1 MSSEASSVAISA
13 ILDAVSLLRGEVAA
27 LSRSNERIEK
37 SHEQIHRRLD
47 EIDAGQAPIAELI
60 PFQEAIL
67 AKTLEGDS
75 TTHDWLGM
83 LGPVLEK
90 ILEKSERDREA
101 FDELQGDVRRLA
113 QARTQHRDGNDD
125 VASGLELIV
134 GRLDEAVSDNR
145 KERTLGLTAI
155 AELVA
160 FTRAAAMGLRAPLPT
175 DLEDNPLLEG
185 FLLNQPADLVST
197 GRALIDWRAAVAEA
211 GTADLV
217 MLLRTQQQP
226 SPTDTSETRL
236 IRYRLAAITRAQIEA
251 RGITPPPRPKT
262 TRSPDRSAVARIER
276 SQQLAELWRAGE
288 STALYAE
295 PELAGAID
303 LFDAAERR
311 IGSPVDGKSPPELV
325 AFHRELADR
334 IASGDR
340 PMLGADR
347 HAPVYEPQN
356 KIEQNKDR

>member
-1 MSSEASSVAISA
+1 MSSEASSVAIA
-13 ILDAVSLLRGEVAA
+13 AVLDAVSLLRGEVAV
-27 LSRSNERIEK
+27 LSRSNERLEQ
-37 SHEQIHRRLD
+37 SHQHIHRRLD
-47 EIDAGQAPIAELI
+47 GIEAGQAPIAELI

-75 TTHDWLGM
+75 RTHDWLGM

-90 ILEKSERDREA
+90 ILEKTDRDRQA
-101 FDELQGDVRRLA
+101 FDALREDVLQMADAHTPR
-113 QARTQHRDGNDD
+113 RDGNDD
-125 VASGLELIV
+125 VVTGLELIA

-145 KERTLGLTAI
+145 KQRTAGLTAI
-155 AELVA
+155 AELVG
-160 FTRAAAMGLRAPLPT
+160 FTRAAALGLRVPLPI
-175 DLEDNPLLEG
+175 DLEDDPLFEG
-185 FLLNQPADLVST
+185 FLLNQPADLAST
-197 GRALIDWRAAVAEA
+197 ERALVDWRAAVADA

-226 SPTDTSETRL
+226 SPTDTPQTRL
-236 IRYRLAAITRAQIEA
+236 LRYRLSAITRAQIEG
-251 RGITPPPRPKT
+251 RGATPPPRPKT
-262 TRSPDRSAVARIER
+262 TRAPDPLAVACIER

-340 PMLGADR
+340 PMLGFDR
-347 HAPVYEPQN
+347 QASAYVPH
-356 KIEQNKDR
+356 KLMEQSRDR

>member
-1 MSSEASSVAISA
+1 MNSEASSVAIA
-13 ILDAVSLLRGEVAA
+13 AVLDAVSLLRGEVAA
-27 LSRSNERIEK
+27 LSRSNERLEQ
-37 SHEQIHRRLD
+37 SHQHIHRRLD
-47 EIDAGQAPIAELI
+47 EIEAGQAPIADLI
-60 PFQEAIL
+60 PFQETIL

-101 FDELQGDVRRLA
+101 FDELRRDVRKMADAHTPR
-113 QARTQHRDGNDD
+113 RDGNDEI
-125 VASGLELIV
+125 VAGLELIA
-134 GRLDEAVSDNR
+134 GRLDEAVSDSR
-145 KERTLGLTAI
+145 KQRTVSLTAI
-155 AELVA
+155 AELVG
-160 FTRAAAMGLRAPLPT
+160 FTRAAALGFRVPLPI
-175 DLEDNPLLEG
+175 DLEDDPLFEG
-185 FLLNQPADLVST
+185 FLLNQPADLAST
-197 GRALIDWRAAVAEA
+197 ERALVDWRAAVADA

-226 SPTDTSETRL
+226 SPTDTRQTRL
-236 IRYRLAAITRAQIEA
+236 LRYRLSAITRAQIEG
-251 RGITPPPRPKT
+251 RGATPPPRPKT
-262 TRSPDRSAVARIER
+262 TRAPDRLAVACIER

-340 PMLGADR
+340 PMLGSDR
-347 HAPVYEPQN
+347 QAAAYVPHN
-356 KIEQNKDR
+356 TMEQNRDR